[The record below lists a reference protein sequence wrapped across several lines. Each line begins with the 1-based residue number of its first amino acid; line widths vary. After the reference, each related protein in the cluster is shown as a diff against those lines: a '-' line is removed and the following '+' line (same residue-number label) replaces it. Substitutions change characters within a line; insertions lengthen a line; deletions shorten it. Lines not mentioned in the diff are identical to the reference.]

1 MAIYAYPVKITDFNS
16 KENNGNGFISV
27 ELYDNST
34 NQTLGLST
42 GYTPND
48 KESWKKAVVRTL
60 HFIAE
65 NHAALYSCTEPNAY
79 ATALAVTVYNFK
91 VQYGQYFDWQN
102 KDNKEDVFDKFATTF
117 IEWFDYFSQRTL
129 VELAEEKYYVAL
141 SMISMNG
148 TEYNVVVKNDVDNF
162 HPIVRLGD
170 ITFKNNDSAL
180 CFDSMSR
187 DNLRKNMEKDSSA
200 EKFNIMQ
207 AYTMAYYK
215 LYGQGTFY
223 LL

>member
-1 MAIYAYPVKITDFNS
+1 MAILAYPVKITDFSS
-16 KENNGNGFISV
+16 KENNGDGFISV

-34 NQTLGLST
+34 NKTLGSSAL
-42 GYTPND
+42 YTPGG

-79 ATALAVTVYNFK
+79 ATSLAVTIYNYK
-91 VQYGQYFDWQN
+91 VQYGQDFDWQSAI
-102 KDNKEDVFDKFATTF
+102 NKEDVFDEFAVTF
-117 IEWFDYFSQRTL
+117 IEYFEYFSQRTL
-129 VELAEEKYYVAL
+129 VQLAEEKYYVAL
-141 SMISMNG
+141 NMVSMNG
-148 TEYNVVVKNDVDNF
+148 TEYNVIVKNDSDDFN
-162 HPIVRLGD
+162 PIIRLGD

-187 DNLRKNMEKDSSA
+187 DNLRKNVEKDSSA

-215 LYGQGTFY
+215 LYGQGAFY

>member
-1 MAIYAYPVKITDFNS
+1 MAILAYPVKITDFSS
-16 KENNGNGFISV
+16 KENNGDGFISV

-34 NQTLGLST
+34 NKTFGSSAL
-42 GYTPND
+42 YTPGD

-60 HFIAE
+60 HFIAK

-79 ATALAVTVYNFK
+79 ATSLAVTIYNYK
-91 VQYGQYFDWQN
+91 VQYGQDFDWQSAI
-102 KDNKEDVFDKFATTF
+102 NKEDVFDEFAATF
-117 IEWFDYFSQRTL
+117 IEYFEYFSQRTL
-129 VELAEEKYYVAL
+129 VQLAEEKYYVAL
-141 SMISMNG
+141 NMVSMNG
-148 TEYNVVVKNDVDNF
+148 TEYNVIVKNDSDDFN
-162 HPIVRLGD
+162 PIIRLGD

-187 DNLRKNMEKDSSA
+187 DNLRKNVEKDSSA

-215 LYGQGTFY
+215 LYGQGAFY